1 MQPLHEH
8 SLQQH
13 MLTVLCK
20 SASINNGSVLYG
32 SYRSSLAHRGLRCV
46 LAQMILALFLL
57 FSQAVVADFLWNE
70 QLRNNKAACWC
81 FCRSASGQILTCFT
95 FLVFISSLNL
105 AERSQIKPCFMERSL
120 QEQRDRDWGW
130 AASLFKK
137 NLSSNYSPAAKRT
150 SVQMHQCL
158 SRANTIAVML
168 CSVCVQP
175 SFYLRVT
182 IKGLAG
188 NHGNKKPT

>member
-1 MQPLHEH
+1 MQPLHER
-8 SLQQH
+8 SLQLCT
-13 MLTVLCK
+13 LTVLRK

-57 FSQAVVADFLWNE
+57 FSQAVVADFLINE

-95 FLVFISSLNL
+95 FLVFISSRNP
-105 AERSQIKPCFMERSL
+105 AERSQIKPHFMERSL
-120 QEQRDRDWGW
+120 QEQCDRDWGW
-130 AASLFKK
+130 AANLFRK

-150 SVQMHQCL
+150 SVQTHQWMSELIPSWWCCV
-158 SRANTIAVML
+158 AYV
-168 CSVCVQP
+168 CSHH
-175 SFYLRVT
+175 FTLGWLL
-182 IKGLAG
+182 KD
-188 NHGNKKPT
+188 